1 MRINGFSGMDI
12 DSMVKSLMTAKK
24 APLDKLNQQKQLLQW
39 TRDSYREFNSKLVD
53 FRTSK
58 LIDKYGV
65 SSALNVHKAVVTGN
79 TDAVKAEAFANATG
93 IDMEV
98 KVNQL
103 ATKASV
109 ETNGVGQGVTT
120 KTTLAELVASG
131 SSTTVTEADKAKEY
145 NFTVNGVK
153 FTDKEGKSLFNGA
166 TSIATVISTING
178 NSKANVIASFDE
190 ITGKLIIS
198 SKTSGQEGKVAL
210 GTGSEENTLLD
221 VFKGI
226 KQVELNDGT
235 LVNTKPGVNAVV
247 EINGTLMEKSSN
259 IFTVNGVQ
267 LTLLNK
273 STVDNPVSKIKTQVD
288 SQNALDSI
296 KSLVEDYNNLLGF
309 LNSKVSEEK
318 YRDFLPLTDEQKV
331 EMKEDDITKWTEK
344 AKSGLFKN
352 DDILSSLITEMRST
366 ITSQLGPLSSIG
378 ITTGKYY
385 ENGKLKIDEKKLKE
399 AIADNPQKIVDI
411 LQGPLSAPNEGI
423 LDKLA
428 DKVNAAL
435 DKISLKAGT
444 DKFSTDLNS
453 IYKEESVMGKRLKN
467 YNKQIKEMQTR
478 LTSAEERYYKQFTAM
493 ETAMSKYQSQSSS
506 LLSSLGMTSQ

>member
-53 FRTSK
+53 FRTNK
-58 LIDKYGV
+58 LSDKYGI
-65 SSALNVHKAVVTGN
+65 SSALNVQKALVTGN

-109 ETNGVGQGVTT
+109 ETNGVGQGITT
-120 KTTLAELVASG
+120 KTTLAELVAGG
-131 SSTTVTEADKAKEY
+131 SSSIPTESDKSKEY
-145 NFTVNGVK
+145 SLTINDIK
-153 FTDKEGKSLFNGA
+153 FEDKQGKSLFNGS
-166 TSIATVISTING
+166 TSIATVISTINA
-178 NSKANVIASFDE
+178 NTKANVTASFDE
-190 ITGKLIIS
+190 ITGKLIIN
-198 SKTSGQEGKVAL
+198 SKTSGKDGKVEL
-210 GTGSEENTLLD
+210 GSGGEDNTLLD
-221 VFKGI
+221 AFNGI
-226 KQVELNDGT
+226 KQFELEDGS
-235 LVNTKPGVNAVV
+235 LVNTKPGVNALL
-247 EINGTLMEKSSN
+247 EINGTIMEKNSN
-259 IFTVNGVQ
+259 IFTVNGIQ
-267 LTLLNK
+267 LTLLSK
-273 STVDNPVSKIKTQVD
+273 STVDKPVTQIKTQID
-288 SQNALDSI
+288 SQNALDTI
-296 KSLVEDYNNLLGF
+296 KSFVEDYNNLIEL

-318 YRDFLPLTDEQKV
+318 YRDFAPLTDEQKA
-331 EMKEDDITKWTEK
+331 EMNEDDITKWNEK

-352 DDILSSLITEMRST
+352 DDILSSVITGMRSV
-366 ITSQLGPLSSIG
+366 ITSQLGSLSSIG
-378 ITTGKYY
+378 ISTGKYY

-411 LQGPLSAPNEGI
+411 FQGPLNAPNDGL
-423 LDKLA
+423 LDKLG
-428 DKVNAAL
+428 DKVNEAL

-453 IYKEESVMGKRLKN
+453 IYKEESVMGRRLKN

-478 LTSAEERYYKQFTAM
+478 LANAEDRYYKQFTAM